1 MPNHL
6 RRELALQISE
16 QFAVLG
22 ASLNVRTA
30 VVVGGM
36 DMIAQALE
44 LENRPH
50 IVVATPGRIVDHLKS
65 SHGGW
70 DLSRIK
76 FLVSTIMRFR
86 AFEVKKMLPRSWMK
100 LIGFS
105 LQHSHRSYHTFLT
118 FCRKSDRP
126 ACSPLPSLPRLNLS
140 RRLPR
145 DPGNRNHLYT
155 AWLIRTLEFDPN
167 RRFLALTPFV

>member
-1 MPNHL
+1 MSCNQKYLKLCP
-6 RRELALQISE
+6 RELALQISE

-22 ASLNVRTA
+22 ASLNVHTA

-50 IVVATPGRIVDHLKS
+50 VVVATPGRIVDHLKS

-76 FLVSTIMRFR
+76 FLVRNFAEMNVL
-86 AFEVKKMLPRSWMK
+86 AA
-100 LIGFS
+100 
-105 LQHSHRSYHTFLT
+105 
-118 FCRKSDRP
+118 D
-126 ACSPLPSLPRLNLS
+126 
-140 RRLPR
+140 
-145 DPGNRNHLYT
+145 NRYT
-155 AWLIRTLEFDPN
+155 GS
-167 RRFLALTPFV
+167 

>member
-1 MPNHL
+1 MIVGLLVSRQKRLNHF

-22 ASLNVRTA
+22 SSLNIRTA

-36 DMIAQALE
+36 DMITQALE

-50 IVVATPGRIVDHLKS
+50 VVVATPGRIVDHLKS

-76 FLVSTIMRFR
+76 FLVWC
-86 AFEVKKMLPRSWMK
+86 LRS
-100 LIGFS
+100 
-105 LQHSHRSYHTFLT
+105 SHVLGT
-118 FCRKSDRP
+118 K
-126 ACSPLPSLPRLNLS
+126 
-140 RRLPR
+140 
-145 DPGNRNHLYT
+145 PG
-155 AWLIRTLEFDPN
+155 P
-167 RRFLALTPFV
+167 